1 MSKNRDIL
9 RDDIDPMALID
20 ELATGAVTD
29 AHGLTLGDLSGHRLD
44 RYVLSY
50 AVLQLV
56 GGMARISLLSAR
68 DTLVP
73 KGAKVQ
79 DKTGMDAFQAAHA
92 LPCDFAVNGRRGI
105 HALFV
110 SPIIRGNV
118 KARLFGRTNLVH
130 RLVNYADRRCEAN
143 GWIAAFHLALENVLS
158 GADPDQVFSQ
168 QLVTAYSTAV
178 LASRDKLLAALQAHE
193 RKVIDTPTLF
203 APDGTPARPRP
214 QDFRVGAKAS
224 DPRTLA
230 INKGAVLQ
238 VFDEYAK
245 GPAGLAPDTFAR
257 AKKQALDWV
266 ELERSW
272 RARRTR

>member
-1 MSKNRDIL
+1 MSKNREIL
-9 RDDIDPMALID
+9 NDDVDPMTLID

-29 AHGLTLGDLSGHRLD
+29 SHGLTLGDLSGHRVD
-44 RYVLSY
+44 RYILSF

-56 GGMARISLLSAR
+56 SGMARISLLSAR

-79 DKTGMDAFQAAHA
+79 DKKGMDAFQAAHA
-92 LPCDFAVNGRRGI
+92 LPCDFEVNGKRGI
-105 HALFV
+105 HTLFV

-158 GADPDQVFSQ
+158 GADPDQAFTA
-168 QLVTAYSTAV
+168 LVTAYAKAV
-178 LASRDKLLAALQAHE
+178 AASREKLLAALLVHE
-193 RKVIDTPTLF
+193 RKVIDTPTLV
-203 APDGTPARPRP
+203 APNGTPARPRP
-214 QDFRVGAKAS
+214 QDTRIGAKAT
-224 DPRTLA
+224 DPRALA

-238 VFDEYAK
+238 VFEEYAK
-245 GPAGLAPDTFAR
+245 GPAGIAPDVLVR
-257 AKKQALDWV
+257 AKRQALDWV
-266 ELERSW
+266 ELERQW
-272 RARRTR
+272 RAKNT